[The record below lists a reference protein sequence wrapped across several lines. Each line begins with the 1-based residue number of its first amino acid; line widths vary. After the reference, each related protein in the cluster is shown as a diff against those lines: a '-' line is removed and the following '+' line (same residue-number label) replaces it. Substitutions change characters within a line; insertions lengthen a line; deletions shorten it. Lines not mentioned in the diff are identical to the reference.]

1 MSNLYFSDNPNTL
14 IHAYDIT
21 DLYSTTLRDVKYTA
35 ANLELAARWQI
46 VHVQGLLPLW

>member
-21 DLYSTTLRDVKYTA
+21 DLYSTTLRDVKYSLNKEVDKIPTDLVVFL
-35 ANLELAARWQI
+35 NLP
-46 VHVQGLLPLW
+46 QGK